1 MRQDIETLL
10 MDASHTEKT
19 YVKRARVALENGR
32 ANKIEFSSDFSCVTI
47 EYLDP
52 TADHGLPCTLQVSF
66 SSRFIEYLFSG
77 IRLKSHE
84 LPRYFQKNN
93 YLYEQKQK
101 KAS

>member
-1 MRQDIETLL
+1 MKQGIETLL
-10 MDASHTEKT
+10 SEATYTERQ
-19 YVKRARVALENGR
+19 YVKRARAALENGR

-77 IRLKSHE
+77 IRLKPHE
-84 LPRYFQKNN
+84 LPRCF
-93 YLYEQKQK
+93 
-101 KAS
+101 